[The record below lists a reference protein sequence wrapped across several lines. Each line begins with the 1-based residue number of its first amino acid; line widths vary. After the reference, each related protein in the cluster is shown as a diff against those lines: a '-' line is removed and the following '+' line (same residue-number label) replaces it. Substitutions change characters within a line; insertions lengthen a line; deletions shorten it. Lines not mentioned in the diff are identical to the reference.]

1 MDRAAVGIM
10 TARVMLND
18 CVYIDLLPGESP
30 KEELKKYLLELER
43 AGHMMR
49 VDAPAPHGVNIPR
62 KMLCTRCKLS
72 VRTYVH
78 DLDAHFFSD
87 FGEGTEC
94 GGTQLSVMTLCR

>member
-1 MDRAAVGIM
+1 M

-43 AGHMMR
+43 AGHTVR

-94 GGTQLSVMTLCR
+94 GGTQLSVMTLCQR